1 MKIINRFDYS
11 YCSFQESFQD
21 SNKTVLLDA
30 SIILD
35 DVHEN
40 SIAWLIEPPEIIDV
54 ITSLSGFGEHLK
66 EILKS
71 GEHKFEKLYTHLKEY
86 ASFPNVVIMGKPPL
100 MSWIS
105 DDEANNEYVKTTDL
119 VFVTSDKMGTSL
131 QKFRVKLAND
141 LMRIGAV
148 NVYGR
153 NYHGNIKPKIADVPS
168 KATVLGTSRF
178 CFSIENTIH
187 AGYHS
192 EKVLDCFRTK
202 TVPIYIGDPT
212 IGETY
217 DTRGMIIFESV
228 DDFLKDNR
236 VIMLSNGHIMKELY
250 DDMLPYVNI
259 NKEIYE
265 NIKGSYHPLT
275 QLKRIAEDNT

>member
-21 SNKTVLLDA
+21 SNKTVLIDA
-30 SIILD
+30 SILMD
-35 DVHEN
+35 DIHEN
-40 SIAWLIEPPEIIDV
+40 SIAWLIEPPEIIDT
-54 ITSLSGFGEHLK
+54 ITSVSGSGEHLK

-86 ASFPNVVIMGKPPL
+86 ASFPNVVIMDKPPL

-105 DDEANNEYVKTTDL
+105 DDEANNEYVKTTDS
-119 VFVTSDKMGTSL
+119 VFVTSDKTGTSL

-141 LMRIGAV
+141 LMRIGFV

-153 NYHGNIKPKIADVPS
+153 NYRGNIKSKIADVPS
-168 KATVLGTSRF
+168 KATVLGPSRF

-217 DTRGMIIFESV
+217 DIRGMIVFESV
-228 DDFLKDNR
+228 DDFLNDNR

-250 DDMLPYVNI
+250 DDMLPYVNN